1 MSPTEVQ
8 DLVENHLQQQLVK
21 HFDPAKA
28 DSVFESKDGT
38 PSWLQE
44 MIKYKK
50 WRQLFY
56 QLIEKYPDCV
66 LLNYVIKLISDAGHQ
81 ARLFF
86 VYCFTQHTKP
96 YSKIVFFEENSKFK
110 K

>member
-28 DSVFESKDGT
+28 DTVFQSEDGT
-38 PSWLQE
+38 PEWLEE

-56 QLIEKYPDCV
+56 QLLVTIYFYFYHM
-66 LLNYVIKLISDAGHQ
+66 NIS
-81 ARLFF
+81 
-86 VYCFTQHTKP
+86 
-96 YSKIVFFEENSKFK
+96 
-110 K
+110 